1 MQQIKI
7 IQAFN
12 KPVGK
17 VFTDLS
23 DHATFGRIIGA
34 NIQRIKD
41 SNDADKNGL
50 GSIRLIKSFPAPP
63 FEETIVAFEPNKFI
77 AYEIS
82 KGSPIKNHRGELHFS
97 GESENSKLVYTI
109 RFEPNV
115 SIPMWAGLLK
125 NLIEKPIRKGL
136 IEYAESRS

>member
-1 MQQIKI
+1 MQKIEI
-7 IQAFN
+7 IQTFN
-12 KPVGK
+12 KSVEN

-34 NIQRIKD
+34 NIKRIKD
-41 SNDADKNGL
+41 SKDADKNGL

-97 GESENSKLVYTI
+97 GVGKSSKLVYTI
-109 RFEPNV
+109 RFE
-115 SIPMWAGLLK
+115 SKLSFPMWGGMLK
-125 NLIEKPIRKGL
+125 GLIEKSIRKGL
-136 IEYAESRS
+136 LGYT